1 MEAAGL
7 GAPLV
12 TLWSTWGTEAGGVYQ
27 EQRLAVP
34 PRLCVTCEPCHLLT
48 YCLILLQSPEE
59 HVT

>member
-34 PRLCVTCEPCHLLT
+34 APSVRDL
-48 YCLILLQSPEE
+48 
-59 HVT
+59 